1 MYIAIAIHIMFIL
14 WCIPIL
20 HSMVYTYITFYGVYV
35 YYNALTPVYTL
46 PLPCTVSQQGLAA
59 AVRWSGRLP
68 PITLTPLLA
77 TQHPLIAGINSHTT
91 KHVTIGLPV

>member
-59 AVRWSGRLP
+59 AVRWSGRAASYHSYAV
-68 PITLTPLLA
+68 IGYSTPA
-77 TQHPLIAGINSHTT
+77 NCRD
-91 KHVTIGLPV
+91 